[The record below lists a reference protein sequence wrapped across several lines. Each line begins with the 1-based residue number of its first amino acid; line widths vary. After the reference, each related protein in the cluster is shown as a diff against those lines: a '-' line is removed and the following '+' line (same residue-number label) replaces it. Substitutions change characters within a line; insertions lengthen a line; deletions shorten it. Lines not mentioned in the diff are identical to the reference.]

1 MVALAR
7 QVVHDLSLRQT
18 VNVES
23 QDRPLH
29 ILCAED
35 EDAPFQQVSHHLR
48 TAKRAPKHQL
58 IRVKTLKEALRA
70 LHAENS
76 HFDLIF
82 ADLSLP
88 DSEGEQTFTS
98 LQRAAPEVAIAV
110 LTAPDDHESGL
121 HLVKMGAQEY
131 LCKDELTPGLL
142 VRAILQAIERK
153 RHQVEL
159 ERLNHE
165 LQEATE
171 NLRAAQL
178 HLIQAEK
185 LESLGRMA
193 AGIAHEVK
201 NPLAMIQMAV
211 DFFKNRA
218 SGDDKEEFMLGAMQ
232 ESLHRA
238 TRIVSEMQDFSRS
251 RDLELKPIDLNEVI
265 EKALAFVA
273 HELQRAEI
281 EIIRDLTPQL
291 PATAM
296 DRMKIEQVL
305 INLLHNSS
313 HAIEKR
319 GRIKV
324 RSYQGTVDHML
335 LNEGLRT
342 LEHLREGDEVVVAE
356 IRDYGPGIPPDKLPY
371 IFDPFFT
378 TKPTGKGTGLGLSI
392 CKTIVEMHGG
402 LLRIHNVHPP
412 GVRAQVI
419 LRCTVPSKTQA
430 G

>member
-1 MVALAR
+1 MDRTDATPPPRQAVNPSEPDQTLRILCVEECDSDFDQLCHHLQAAKRVPKHRVDRARTLGEALDGLQA
-7 QVVHDLSLRQT
+7 QPSPYDIIFLSL
-18 VNVES
+18 S
-23 QDRPLH
+23 Q
-29 ILCAED
+29 
-35 EDAPFQQVSHHLR
+35 
-48 TAKRAPKHQL
+48 
-58 IRVKTLKEALRA
+58 
-70 LHAENS
+70 
-76 HFDLIF
+76 
-82 ADLSLP
+82 P
-88 DSEGEQTFTS
+88 DPAGEQAYAR
-98 LQRAAPEVAIAV
+98 LQKAAPEVAITI
-110 LTAPDDHESGL
+110 LTGSDDHDFGL
-121 HLVKMGAQEY
+121 RLVKKGAQEY
-131 LCKDELTPGLL
+131 LCRNELAPSLL
-142 VRAILQAIERK
+142 DRTVLQAIERK

-159 ERLNHE
+159 ERLNAD

-185 LESLGRMA
+185 LDSLGRMA
-193 AGIAHEVK
+193 AGVAHEVK

-211 DFFKNRA
+211 DFFKNRS
-218 SGDDKEEFMLGAMQ
+218 SGDDKEQFMLNAMQ

-251 RDLELKPIDLNEVI
+251 RDLELKPVDLNEVI
-265 EKALAFVA
+265 EKALAFVS
-273 HELQRAEI
+273 HELQRAQI
-281 EIIRDLTPQL
+281 EVFRELTPGL
-291 PATAM
+291 PVANL

-305 INLLHNSS
+305 INLLHNSA
-313 HAIEKR
+313 HAIDKN

-356 IRDYGPGIPPDKLPY
+356 VRDYGPGIPPEKLPY

-402 LLRIHNVHPP
+402 LLRVHNVHPP

-419 LRCTVPSKTQA
+419 LRCLPVTKA
-430 G
+430 

>member
-1 MVALAR
+1 M
-7 QVVHDLSLRQT
+7 
-18 VNVES
+18 
-23 QDRPLH
+23 H
-29 ILCAED
+29 ILCVEED
-35 EDAPFQQVSHHLR
+35 DADFKQVRNHLKA
-48 TAKRAPKHQL
+48 AKRAPDHH
-58 IRVKTLKEALRA
+58 IDRARTLNEALVA
-70 LHAENS
+70 IDSQLAGY
-76 HFDLIF
+76 DIIL

-88 DSEGEQTFTS
+88 DSQGEQTFSS
-98 LQRAAPEVAIAV
+98 LQEAAPEVAITV
-110 LTAPDDHESGL
+110 LTGLDDHEFGV
-121 HLVKMGAQEY
+121 HLVKLGAQEY
-131 LCKDELTPGLL
+131 LCKDELAPNLL
-142 VRAILQAIERK
+142 VRTILQAIERK

-159 ERLNHE
+159 ERLNRD
-165 LQEATE
+165 LREATE

-185 LESLGRMA
+185 LDSLGRMA
-193 AGIAHEVK
+193 AGVAHEVK

-218 SGDDKEEFMLGAMQ
+218 SGDEKEQFMLSAMQ
-232 ESLHRA
+232 ESLQRA
-238 TRIVSEMQDFSRS
+238 ARIVSEMQDFSRS
-251 RDLELKPIDLNEVI
+251 RDLELKPADLNEVI
-265 EKALAFVA
+265 GKALAFVS
-273 HELQRAEI
+273 HELQQAQI
-281 EIIRDLTPQL
+281 DVIRELTPHL
-291 PATAM
+291 PPASM
-296 DRMKIEQVL
+296 DRMKIEQAL

-313 HAIEKR
+313 HAIVKN

-324 RSYQGTVDHML
+324 RSYHGTVDHML

-356 IRDYGPGIPPDKLPY
+356 VRDYGPGIPPDKLPY

-419 LRCTVPSKTQA
+419 LRCSRSPDHQP
-430 G
+430 GNNP